1 MSPRK
6 HRESFGTLRELPS
19 GRYQASYVGDDG
31 ERYNAPGTFDNKTD
45 GRGWLAAQSVKVHGG
60 DWQAPVVT
68 ARKSE
73 TFNAYASDWIDR
85 RRVKGYP
92 LRPRTREEYL
102 RLLAGPLRTLA
113 DTPMNKISRD
123 QVDRWHSDQSARGK
137 LTQTSRGYALIKAV
151 MADALDRGVITV
163 TPARVRGGA
172 SPTTGRKVTPP
183 TDDEL
188 EALHEAMLP
197 MYRALVTV
205 AANGGLRYG
214 ELTEL
219 RRKDVTKRRS
229 GAATIRIERAV
240 VFVKDGP
247 IVGKPKSSAGVRSVT
262 LPKEAS
268 AELFAHLDEFVQADP
283 ESLIFPDLYGAHM
296 PLWRFATHWRRAR
309 LAASRP
315 DLGIHALRHYAL
327 TRFAATPGATLAAIM
342 GRAGHSTV
350 TTAMNY
356 QHAAADLDAQLA
368 QRMSDLTEPTER
380 NGAKNE

>member
-1 MSPRK
+1 MARK
-6 HRESFGTLRELPS
+6 HRESFGTLRKLPS

-31 ERYNAPGTFDNKTD
+31 ERYNGPATFSTMTD
-45 GRGWLAAQSVKVHGG
+45 GRGWLAAQSLKLHGG
-60 DWQAPVVT
+60 HWQPPTVI

-73 TFNAYASDWIDR
+73 TFNAYATDWIDH
-85 RRVKGYP
+85 RRVKGHP

-113 DTPMNKISRD
+113 DTPMDKITRD
-123 QVDRWHSDQSARGK
+123 QVDRWHSDQSVGGA
-137 LTQTSRGYALIKAV
+137 LTQTSRAYALIKAV

-172 SPTTGRKVTPP
+172 SPNTGRKVTPP
-183 TDDEL
+183 TDAEL
-188 EALHEAMLP
+188 EALHEAMVP

-205 AANGGLRYG
+205 AASGGLRYG

-219 RRKDVTKRRS
+219 RRKDITERKS
-229 GAATIRIERAV
+229 GALTIRIDRAV
-240 VFVKDGP
+240 VFVKEGP
-247 IVGKPKSSAGVRSVT
+247 IVGPPKSSAGVRSVT
-262 LPKEAS
+262 LPKDAS
-268 AELFAHLDEFVQADP
+268 VELFAHLTKWVLEDP
-283 ESLIFPDLYGAHM
+283 DSLVFPDLDGRHM
-296 PLWRFATHWRRAR
+296 PLWKFAPHWRRAR

-356 QHAAADLDAQLA
+356 QHAAADLDAELA
-368 QRMSDLTEPTER
+368 ERMTDLTK
-380 NGAKNE
+380 A